1 MRDIVF
7 IKYYIIKN
15 KKLKSMELIKII
27 KRVKELDSKALIAS
41 EEFRNYVEKQETEI
55 NRGISSLC
63 ILSIVSEAENKQ
75 DAEKKELHG
84 YNILK
89 QLEEKTRRMLVIE
102 EGTLYPILRKLE
114 GDGIIESIR
123 EETGRKRKYYYMTEY
138 GKNVF
143 NHLAGFYSKLTEAIA
158 PLFDVEVDLKQ
169 DRYLFCPMCANKIDL
184 SNLDLRFCTICG
196 YNIEKELIERG
207 LRNE

>member
-1 MRDIVF
+1 
-7 IKYYIIKN
+7 
-15 KKLKSMELIKII
+15 MEMITII
-27 KRVKELDSKALIAS
+27 KRVKELDSAALIAS
-41 EEFRNYVEKQETEI
+41 QDFREYVEKQETEI

-63 ILSIVSEAENKQ
+63 ILSIIVEAESER
-75 DAEKKELHG
+75 DAVEKELHG

-89 QLEEKTRRMLVIE
+89 QLEKKTRKMLVIE

-114 GDGIIESIR
+114 GDAIIKSKR

-138 GKNVF
+138 GKNIY

-169 DRYLFCPMCANKIDL
+169 DRYIFCPMCANKIDP
-184 SNLDLRFCTICG
+184 SNLELKFCAICG
-196 YNIEKELIERG
+196 YNIEKELQERG
-207 LRNE
+207 IKDE

>member
-1 MRDIVF
+1 
-7 IKYYIIKN
+7 
-15 KKLKSMELIKII
+15 MELITII
-27 KRVKELDSKALIAS
+27 KRVKELDATAMIAS
-41 EEFRNYVEKQETEI
+41 QEFRDYVEKQETEI

-63 ILSIVSEAENKQ
+63 ILSIITEAKNRDEAVQ
-75 DAEKKELHG
+75 KEMHG

-89 QLEEKTRRMLVIE
+89 QLEKKTRKMLVIE

-114 GDGIIESIR
+114 SDGIIESIR

-138 GKNVF
+138 GKKIF

-169 DRYLFCPMCANKIDL
+169 DRYLFCPLCANKIDYNEIL
-184 SNLDLRFCTICG
+184 EKELRFCTVCG
-196 YNIEKELIERG
+196 YNIEKDLQERG

>member
-1 MRDIVF
+1 M
-7 IKYYIIKN
+7 
-15 KKLKSMELIKII
+15 I
-27 KRVKELDSKALIAS
+27 KRVRELDSKALIAS

-63 ILSIVSEAENKQ
+63 ILSIVSKAKNKQ
-75 DAEKKELHG
+75 DAKKKELHG

-89 QLEEKTRRMLVIE
+89 KLEEKTRKMLIIE

-114 GDGIIESIR
+114 GDGIIKSLR
-123 EETGRKRKYYYMTEY
+123 EETGRKRKYYFMTEY
-138 GKNVF
+138 GEKVF

-158 PLFDVEVDLKQ
+158 PLFDVEVELKQ

-184 SNLDLRFCTICG
+184 SNLELRFCTICG